1 MSKIKLMPVQEV
13 LEDLMTV
20 HCHVHFSK
28 TERDVPI
35 LRALMILTQTKTNKV
50 QGAIGQ
56 MAHPPTPEFHF
67 LLVFARKSNYGE
79 GYIEKAMIPKCQ
91 KNLHSGYISGS
102 F

>member
-35 LRALMILTQTKTNKV
+35 LVRALIILIQKQNKTK
-50 QGAIGQ
+50 
-56 MAHPPTPEFHF
+56 
-67 LLVFARKSNYGE
+67 LKSK
-79 GYIEKAMIPKCQ
+79 I
-91 KNLHSGYISGS
+91 
-102 F
+102 